1 MKLKNKVAI
10 VTGGSRGIGACIS
23 KRLAFEGAIVAVV
36 ARSRKS
42 EADAIIE
49 SIKIDGGKAYV
60 HMIDLSTP
68 ANCKQLVDQVIA
80 ETGRVDILVN
90 NAGIFTPTPIEE
102 TTEEI
107 WDRQLDIN
115 LKSAFFLSKAV
126 VANMKPRGSGKII
139 NVTSI
144 AGVGGFPNSAA
155 YCASK
160 GGLINMT
167 KAMCLELAK
176 FGINVNAVAP
186 GNIKTE
192 INADLRKID
201 GYDDKNASLTPNG
214 IGHLDPEELTG
225 AVVFLASAD
234 ANSVHGINLLVDGGW
249 SAW

>member
-1 MKLKNKVAI
+1 MKLKNKIAI

-23 KRLAFEGAIVAVV
+23 KRLASEGAIVAVV

-42 EADAIIE
+42 EADALVDA
-49 SIKIDGGKAYV
+49 IKSDGGQAHV
-60 HMIDLSTP
+60 HMIDLSIP
-68 ANCKQLVDQVIA
+68 ANCQKLVDQVV
-80 ETGRVDILVN
+80 EELGRVDILVN

-107 WDRQLDIN
+107 WDQQLDIN
-115 LKSAFFLSKAV
+115 LKSVFFLSKAAIV
-126 VANMKPRGSGKII
+126 DMKPRKSGKII

-160 GGLINMT
+160 GGLVNMT
-167 KAMCLELAK
+167 KAMCLEVAK

-192 INADLRKID
+192 INADLRKVE
-201 GYDDKNASLTPNG
+201 GYDEKNASLTPNG
-214 IGHLDPEELTG
+214 VGHLDPEELTG
-225 AVVFLASAD
+225 SVVFLASDD
-234 ANSVHGINLLVDGGW
+234 ANSIHGVNLLVDGGW
-249 SAW
+249 AAW

>member
-23 KRLAFEGAIVAVV
+23 KRLAAEGAIVAVV
-36 ARSRKS
+36 ARSKKP
-42 EADAIIE
+42 EADAVVE
-49 SIKIDGGKAYV
+49 TIKSDGGKACV

-68 ANCKQLVDQVIA
+68 ANCQQLVDQVIK
-80 ETGRVDILVN
+80 ELGRVDILVN

-107 WDRQLDIN
+107 WDQQLDIN

-126 VANMKPRGSGKII
+126 LADMKPRANGKII
-139 NVTSI
+139 NITSI

-160 GGLINMT
+160 GGLVNMT
-167 KAMCLELAK
+167 KAMCLEVAK

-186 GNIKTE
+186 GNIKTD
-192 INADLRKID
+192 INALLREVE

-214 IGHLDPEELTG
+214 VGHLDPEELTG
-225 AVVFLASAD
+225 AVVFLASDD
-234 ANSVHGINLLVDGGW
+234 ANSVHGVNLLVDGGW
-249 SAW
+249 AAW

>member
-1 MKLKNKVAI
+1 MKLKNKIAI

-23 KRLAFEGAIVAVV
+23 KRLASEGAIVVVV

-42 EADAIIE
+42 EADALVDT
-49 SIKIDGGKAYV
+49 IKSDGGQAHV

-68 ANCKQLVDQVIA
+68 ANCQKLVDQVV
-80 ETGRVDILVN
+80 EELGRVDILVN

-107 WDRQLDIN
+107 WDQQLDIN
-115 LKSAFFLSKAV
+115 LKSVFFLSKA
-126 VANMKPRGSGKII
+126 AIADMKTRKSGKII

-160 GGLINMT
+160 GGLVNMT
-167 KAMCLELAK
+167 KAMCLEVAK

-192 INADLRKID
+192 INADLRKVE
-201 GYDDKNASLTPNG
+201 GYDEKNASLTPNG
-214 IGHLDPEELTG
+214 VGHLDPEELTG
-225 AVVFLASAD
+225 SVVFLASDD
-234 ANSVHGINLLVDGGW
+234 ANSIHGVNLLVDGGW
-249 SAW
+249 AAW

>member
-23 KRLAFEGAIVAVV
+23 KRLSAEGAIVAIV
-36 ARSRKS
+36 ARSRKT
-42 EADAIIE
+42 EADVIIE
-49 SIKIDGGKAYV
+49 DIKSAGGKAYV
-60 HMIDLSTP
+60 HMIDLSIP
-68 ANCKQLVDQVIA
+68 ANCQLLVDQVIK

-107 WDRQLDIN
+107 WDSQLDIN

-126 VANMKPRGSGKII
+126 VADMKPRASGKII

-160 GGLINMT
+160 GGLVNMT

-176 FGINVNAVAP
+176 FGINVNAIAP

-192 INADLRKID
+192 INADLRKVD
-201 GYDDKNASLTPNG
+201 GYDEKNASLTPNG
-214 IGHLDPEELTG
+214 VGHLDPEELTG
-225 AVVFLASAD
+225 AVVFLASED
-234 ANSVHGINLLVDGGW
+234 ANSVHGVNLLVDGGW
-249 SAW
+249 AAW